1 MAYPEPRRRAVP
13 GRADRLDGEFPDHAR
28 TTRTHAGE
36 GLEDGY
42 NFPGIILCALGVIA
56 LGLCLTATGYGF
68 GGWAFIGAVAAV
80 VLAGAGVTWLLV
92 EHRRIKTKEG
102 LALTDP
108 RGH

>member
-1 MAYPEPRRRAVP
+1 MTYPNPHHDSAP
-13 GRADRLDGEFPDHAR
+13 QHADRHDDEFPDHAR
-28 TTRTHAGE
+28 TTRSHAGE

-68 GGWAFIGAVAAV
+68 TGWATVAGVAAV
-80 VLAGAGVTWLLV
+80 LLAGAGVVWLLL
-92 EHRRIKTKEG
+92 EHRRIKAKEG
-102 LALTDP
+102 LKLTDQ

>member
-1 MAYPEPRRRAVP
+1 MTSSNQHHGPVEKRSEMS
-13 GRADRLDGEFPDHAR
+13 GGEFPDDAR
-28 TTRTHAGE
+28 TTRSHAGE

-42 NFPGIILCALGVIA
+42 NFPGIILCAMGIIA

-68 GGWAFIGAVAAV
+68 AGWATIAGIAAV
-80 VLAGAGVTWLLV
+80 ILAGGGVAWLLL
-92 EHRRIKTKEG
+92 EHRRIKAKEG